1 MGQEA
6 LVTGYSGVAWTFQEV
21 RSWQNEQ
28 VSGFH
33 AGPSAGPHL
42 PPGWRVDGVG
52 GGSFPPKAARSVLR
66 KPGPCC
72 SFYLHCTSQGR
83 ALCLPP
89 GTGTVWSHRPGGHR
103 GCPALERMVDLAQ
116 NCVLSGTLHSIP
128 IVVTAENSV
137 RVSPGALLTRIHPRW
152 Q

>member
-1 MGQEA
+1 MSSLTGSRGCELQGQVGTVWSKRP
-6 LVTGYSGVAWTFQEV
+6 LSWRRVVFVGLFQEV

-28 VSGFH
+28 VSSFH

-83 ALCLPP
+83 ALCLPQ
-89 GTGTVWSHRPGGHR
+89 GQALCGHTGQVDTGAAQPWNEWWIWHRTVCSLGL
-103 GCPALERMVDLAQ
+103 CT
-116 NCVLSGTLHSIP
+116 LS
-128 IVVTAENSV
+128 
-137 RVSPGALLTRIHPRW
+137 R
-152 Q
+152 